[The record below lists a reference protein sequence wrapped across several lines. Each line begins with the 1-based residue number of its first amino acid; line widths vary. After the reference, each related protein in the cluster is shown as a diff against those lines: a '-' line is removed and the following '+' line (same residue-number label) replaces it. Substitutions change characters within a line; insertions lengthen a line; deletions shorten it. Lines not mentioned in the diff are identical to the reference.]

1 MGPSLPDTFF
11 NSPLFSHA
19 SVPPSVFAK
28 LLFNSIMAIRS
39 NSSKSHCPKA
49 FLRVSGICHSG
60 RWLMALAP
68 YGSAVLWAYRRLHDV
83 EGVKDATEYWD
94 FEVMYTQEV
103 ERENYQPVMKGSF
116 GGRGSRLEQGMEQGD
131 MAVLSS

>member
-1 MGPSLPDTFF
+1 MSLR
-11 NSPLFSHA
+11 PL
-19 SVPPSVFAK
+19 VDG
-28 LLFNSIMAIRS
+28 
-39 NSSKSHCPKA
+39 
-49 FLRVSGICHSG
+49 SG
-60 RWLMALAP
+60 P

-116 GGRGSRLEQGMEQGD
+116 GGEDRGWSKVWSKVIWLYCHHRE
-131 MAVLSS
+131 